1 MSESSFR
8 APDARILIV
17 DDNELNLEVE
27 CRLLSETGMTI
38 DKAYSGKEV
47 LMLDLKHLYDVI
59 FMDHLMPEMDGIEC
73 LGNLRNHTGGLNLT
87 TPVIALTANAGSENR
102 EFYSRSG

>member
-1 MSESSFR
+1 M
-8 APDARILIV
+8 LV
-17 DDNELNLEVE
+17 NE
-27 CRLLSETGMTI
+27 
-38 DKAYSGKEV
+38 AYSGKEA
-47 LMLDLKHLYDVI
+47 LMFDLKHRYDVI

-73 LGNLRNHTGGLNLT
+73 LGNLRNHAGGLNLT